1 MSAVGKVLAWIV
13 LTPVL
18 VLVLGIGGCEARK
31 AYYDWQVRKMCEKD
45 GGVTVIERV
54 TLSREE
60 YKQLGGAV
68 GEMPL
73 PEADEHSRSLFFS
86 TTVIEQLRS
95 SEPQIYRR
103 ETQIVR
109 RSNRKVVSRQIQ
121 YGRIGGDF
129 PTFAHPSS
137 FGCSDLRMQLDIEKQ
152 TFQLKE

>member
-1 MSAVGKVLAWIV
+1 MGIAGKVIAGVVLAPIV
-13 LTPVL
+13 IL
-18 VLVLGIGGCEARK
+18 VGGIGGCEARK

-45 GGVTVIERV
+45 GGVTVFERV

-60 YKQLGGAV
+60 YKQVGVAI

-73 PEADEHSRSLFFS
+73 SETDEHSRSLFFS
-86 TTVIEQLRS
+86 TTAIEQLRAAN
-95 SEPQIYRR
+95 PQIYRR
-103 ETQIVR
+103 ETKIVR
-109 RSNRKVVSRQIQ
+109 RSDRKEISRQVQ